1 MTDAVRTRVIDIL
14 QSASVKGSV
23 PITERVLNEVANQ
36 AIAAKPG
43 RVKQFDIQ
51 IGTENYLEAG
61 VRVSIGPITKWF
73 RPEIVVT
80 AAASV
85 ITFTLASREYG
96 SVMWLAELFAK
107 ERLPAGVRINGRQ
120 ITLDLRDVPQLAAF
134 RSLLNGLTFTSI
146 TTRKGTMVV
155 DFELARQ
162 TN

>member
-1 MTDAVRTRVIDIL
+1 MTDAVRTRVIDVL

-96 SVMWLAELFAK
+96 SVDVARRTVCK
-107 ERLPAGVRINGRQ
+107 GTPAGGGSNQWEADHTGSSGRAAACRLQ
-120 ITLDLRDVPQLAAF
+120 VITEWPYIHEYYNTQGNDGGGF
-134 RSLLNGLTFTSI
+134 
-146 TTRKGTMVV
+146 
-155 DFELARQ
+155 
-162 TN
+162 